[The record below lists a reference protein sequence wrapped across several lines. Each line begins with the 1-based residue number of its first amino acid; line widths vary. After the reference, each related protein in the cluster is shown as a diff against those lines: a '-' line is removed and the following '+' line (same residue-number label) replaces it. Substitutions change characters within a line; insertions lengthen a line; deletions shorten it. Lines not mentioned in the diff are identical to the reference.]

1 MLRLHTGCMVARQ
14 VCLARY
20 LMSRWQMHRFD
31 HPQRDV
37 NEPLTTVD
45 KLICLNALQGPV
57 ARLRDSHTKEITTS
71 KGQPIQILHSCPIA
85 AMCAN
90 KS

>member
-45 KLICLNALQGPV
+45 KLICLNALQGKLGIQKGRS
-57 ARLRDSHTKEITTS
+57 AAGQRFLDDS
-71 KGQPIQILHSCPIA
+71 KG
-85 AMCAN
+85 
-90 KS
+90 